1 MTVKSSIQLTD
12 EQHRFA
18 KELVEA
24 GRYWRS
30 CLLQHSLVSHVC
42 DVDIEDVRCGY
53 WLALSVAELLFP
65 KARRQAKQLL

>member
-24 GRYWRS
+24 GRYWHS
-30 CLLQHSLVSHVC
+30 CLFQLSLVSLVC

-53 WLALSVAELLFP
+53 WLSLSVAELPFP
-65 KARRQAKQLL
+65 KAGRQAKQLL